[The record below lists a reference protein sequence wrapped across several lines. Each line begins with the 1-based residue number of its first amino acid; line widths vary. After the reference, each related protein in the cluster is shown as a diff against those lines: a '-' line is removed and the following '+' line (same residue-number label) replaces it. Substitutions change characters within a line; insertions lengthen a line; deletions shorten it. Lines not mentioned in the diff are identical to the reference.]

1 MIEEIQFQKILNI
14 KHSLVFAFLN
24 SNKRILAAF
33 EWIISIMCRPSEKTD
48 GQVLSYYIGYDK
60 YLVTELNSKMYMDM
74 TT

>member
-14 KHSLVFAFLN
+14 KHSLVFAFQN
-24 SNKRILAAF
+24 SNNRILAAF
-33 EWIISIMCRPSEKTD
+33 EWIISIMCRHSEKTD

>member
-14 KHSLVFAFLN
+14 KHSLVFAFQN
-24 SNKRILAAF
+24 SNNRILAAF
-33 EWIISIMCRPSEKTD
+33 EWIICRPSEKTD